1 MKRLLAIMLVA
12 LLGLTINPLDWESK
26 FNEQQDQI
34 TALETENE
42 QLRSEL
48 DTMANYLMTQEEKAK
63 VNNFTVVYTSNVLVD
78 VNLFASKKIVDISNC
93 EIGDTFW
100 VEFYVKIENTTSCS
114 GGIVYWL
121 DNITSFNF
129 IEKTITKASMTFNE
143 IQKTNTLNAGD
154 KALVIIDLTAVD
166 NLIIKVEGVYKT
178 SGTSFAL
185 YMGAGQNEQSFTV
198 LEAVIK
204 ATKLD

>member
-185 YMGAGQNEQSFTV
+185 YMGTGTNGESFTV